1 MGKISEGR
9 LAGHHITPGQGWRWQ
24 YFGSREMLVT
34 DGGGADVVL
43 SARHVGQ
50 GRVQLITC
58 GSDGLIKPVTSDT
71 PMGRLLVG
79 IPAIVAV
86 ARDFVD
92 YNDRPRQ
99 LAMVESAFRIAGLA
113 E

>member
-1 MGKISEGR
+1 MGKNCEGR

-24 YFGSREMLVT
+24 SFGPRFMLVT

-43 SARHVGQ
+43 SARHFGA
-50 GRVQLITC
+50 GRTELINC
-58 GSDGLIKPVTSDT
+58 GSDGMIQPITAES

-99 LAMVESAFRIAGLA
+99 LAMVESALRIAGLA